1 MAYSG
6 KCACG
11 DITFKFEL
19 DPMMHFMC
27 HCTDCQV
34 MFNGSFEGYAIS
46 KGELSVEGD
55 LSTFTYS
62 GGSGLSLHVK
72 FCPKCS
78 TKIYTK
84 PDILEG
90 MIYVAA
96 GLLRDLIEFKPK
108 VETWAG
114 STRSW
119 TSRPESLVEYYD
131 ENGTVERISSLL
143 DNLDQRALSS
153 SLPGQFFSIII

>member
-11 DITFKFEL
+11 NINFTFEH

-46 KGELSVEGD
+46 KDELSIEGS
-55 LSTFTYS
+55 LSKFSYS
-62 GGSGLSLHVK
+62 GGSGLSLHVN

-78 TKIYTK
+78 TKIYTQ

-90 MIYVAA
+90 MIYVPA
-96 GLLRDLIEFKPK
+96 GLLRDQIEFKPK
-108 VETWAG
+108 VEIWAG
-114 STRSW
+114 SRPSW
-119 TSRPESLVEYYD
+119 TSRPESLAESFD
-131 ENGTVERISSLL
+131 DNGTIERISTLL
-143 DNLDQRALSS
+143 ENLDQRT
-153 SLPGQFFSIII
+153 